1 MTPSDQRLNRGRRVR
16 SFEETNEIFVS
27 PPPPST
33 AGCIA
38 RLALSQSR
46 IDGALAIMQ

>member
-27 PPPPST
+27 PPST

-38 RLALSQSR
+38 RLTLSQSR
-46 IDGALAIMQ
+46 IDGTLAIMQ